1 MHVAFADSEQ
11 SGRRRFLTAL
21 ALLFMVLMAVSLMEA
36 WPRLPDR
43 LPLHFSFDGTPD
55 GGGSKTEI
63 LIVVGV
69 VILATL
75 PMLAGGWWK
84 KLMRRNPR
92 WINMPRKAE
101 ILALSAEKQALYW
114 ELMVEFMAA
123 MGAAMS
129 LLFLLLIRGIL
140 AVVLNNL
147 DHLPWWALW
156 PGMGG
161 LALVM
166 LTYIPRM
173 IRMPVKW
180 IARGDGRPGGHR
192 P

>member
-1 MHVAFADSEQ
+1 MSTAATYGEQ
-11 SGRRRFLTAL
+11 GVRRRFLTGL
-21 ALLFMVLMAVSLMEA
+21 ALLFLVLMAVSLVEA
-36 WPRLPDR
+36 WHRLPDN
-43 LPLHFSFDGTPD
+43 LPLHFSFDGHPNR
-55 GGGSKTEI
+55 GGSKEEL

-84 KLMRRNPR
+84 RLIRRHPR

-101 ILALSAEKQALYW
+101 ILNLPEDQQELYR

-140 AVVLNNL
+140 AVVLDHL
-147 DHLPWWALW
+147 DTLPWWALW
-156 PGMGG
+156 PGMGA

-166 LTYIPRM
+166 LIYIPGM
-173 IRMPVKW
+173 IRMPRKLV
-180 IARGDGRPGGHR
+180 ARHGTSGRPR